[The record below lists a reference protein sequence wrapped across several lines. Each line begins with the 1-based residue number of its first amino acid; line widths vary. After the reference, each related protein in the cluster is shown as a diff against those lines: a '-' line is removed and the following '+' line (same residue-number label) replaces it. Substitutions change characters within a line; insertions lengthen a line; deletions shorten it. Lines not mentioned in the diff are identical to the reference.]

1 MIRNQRGQFLV
12 EGILLMV
19 VFLGIATMV
28 ASYFRDKELIKNL
41 VKAPWTSLAGM
52 LQNSEW
58 AAPDAGTI
66 NHPSRAGRHVTIE
79 GSKP

>member
-1 MIRNQRGQFLV
+1 MIRDQRGQFLV

-19 VFLGIATMV
+19 VFLGIAMMV

-58 AAPDAGTI
+58 APPNVGAV
-66 NHPSRAGRHVTIE
+66 NHPSHAGRHVTIE
-79 GSKP
+79 GDRP